1 MEESKEHT
9 GQTKSSTH
17 KVTHTNTYAVKKK
30 SMKKIVK
37 KTQVN
42 SKKAKKLENNH
53 KKNSRKTHTPLD
65 GIHSPLL
72 FFSFHQFCTLFFIF
86 FFVRYTT

>member
-1 MEESKEHT
+1 MQESKEHT

-30 SMKKIVK
+30 KSMKKIVK
-37 KTQVN
+37 KTQLN

-53 KKNSRKTHTPLD
+53 KKKFKKDTPLD